1 MVNITAIEKIIR
13 FIDNE
18 RNIREMKK
26 WSDRFRLDQSRLKS
40 WYIKT
45 LVRKIR
51 WLLNL
56 ISGQDMV
63 EMLKGLNES
72 FYKDNQK
79 SIDFR
84 LNL

>member
-26 WSDRFRLDQSRLKS
+26 WSDRFRVDQSRLKS

-56 ISGQDMV
+56 ISGQDMT
-63 EMLKGLNES
+63 EMLKGLNEF

-79 SIDFR
+79 SNDFR
-84 LNL
+84 FNL